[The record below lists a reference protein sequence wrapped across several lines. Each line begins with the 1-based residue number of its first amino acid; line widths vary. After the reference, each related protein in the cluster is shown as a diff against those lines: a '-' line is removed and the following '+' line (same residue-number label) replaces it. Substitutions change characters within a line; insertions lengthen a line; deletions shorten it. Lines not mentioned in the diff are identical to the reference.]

1 MADAAKATYEDKYL
15 DLREEN
21 LALKRKKNEQEAT
34 IKRMYTKLAMIEE
47 TLKRKEREA
56 GPEATSPT
64 KAHGKR
70 DLDTERFVDELKR
83 ENAAL
88 RKKAQLSTE
97 ATRQLKGQ
105 LTLLKTKHPARTKK
119 DEVSTPT
126 ATRSH
131 AQAAPLE
138 SYAHLARDMHLERK
152 ANRNVELEDALK
164 ARLVIA
170 ERRLLQLQTE
180 NEALKRAADDHDDDG
195 DNNLS
200 HRSHLGSLEV
210 EQLQRELRDR
220 QAQLVILNARFD
232 NLESKAVAERE
243 IQEKTLD
250 QMESFNRVIHRLR
263 AELQDAQMAKEE
275 LEKRAA
281 KTKDLKDEVAML
293 REQNAKLEE
302 RMTSL
307 CESPFI
313 NDAFQRK
320 ERIDKIIDLEK
331 QNAMLKKA
339 NETLLADAAKH
350 VAAIQELQ
358 STVRLT
364 KQAKEALE
372 QEVLRLKKEL
382 DEERNRQQFQRHQ
395 PTTIVVEAPPQV
407 AAAPAKPLPKVASP
421 IKVSVQTETFEL
433 PPPLSLPS
441 KTEGMPVT
449 ARRML
454 DDAASKEL
462 FSPLLTDR
470 ESSVHV
476 LKQKVHTLQIAHLS
490 STQEL
495 ERCEKML
502 QAQTSINRELSLEIE
517 DLVSRKDA
525 SHGALL
531 KKISTLELLAEQ
543 RLKKIAVLEA
553 QIRQLKYLATHQSIS
568 RPNNEDNLSLPD
580 SDMNGGDHDGA
591 CVVAGADELDQGEN
605 LLEIWVVSAHFEPKY
620 VHGTSCTFV
629 LCDFYDFESQTT
641 ALLTGSDPVYNFA
654 TSYKITADAFFLRYL
669 ASDQLALE
677 VHQAIQGDFQV
688 VGRTA
693 LPLRPLL
700 SSRGVLRDTS
710 VSIRHTSTNAI
721 IGTMNLVLRMA
732 IPVSET
738 WQLHLQAHP
747 ADRAFLGDTPNLES
761 ALELH
766 DAVSHLGPLNDLEI
780 AIVAGRKLYT
790 ASGRPP
796 SAYVHYQLLGFPD
809 VFTDIASHTAT
820 PSFEHSTHRFSVSVD
835 LCLKQFFKTVSLA
848 LTIFDDNEANDA
860 SAESSGGVLGTCEVP
875 LKALASGDAISGW
888 FEVLDPRGVSA
899 GELLLTLQWKHP
911 FQVLTELGAAPV
923 HANALTLRDVHDLMG
938 HFSFLQ
944 DGRVCYKSFLIYA
957 HASLFVSAGFLEV
970 LQWFHSAIRHLMH
983 EAHAHDVPLEKF
995 LALEP
1000 KLLTP
1005 DVFVQRCKARNLIV
1019 TPDHVQ
1025 LLASVL
1031 VNQNGFFHASELA
1044 LHLDP
1049 SPLCQARFV
1058 AQKIR
1063 DTIRLFERQEKPT
1076 ALLRPFE
1083 RYDPTQCYYVSRA
1096 EFKRGLG
1103 VLGFHIYDPQEV
1115 EASNE
1120 LRLEASVSL
1129 KTPTPA
1135 APVPPNGKDDE
1146 EELQPKAAISSRTRS
1161 HVATTEFE
1169 QRKAAFQ
1176 ERMKTAAAASQ
1187 QSFVLDAPTL
1197 PSTDLAARSIQRQ
1210 FRRTRYPRQLAPA
1223 AEVVAPK
1230 DAEATPCT
1238 IVDVEV
1244 FVSGHMEMHEHV
1256 TSQWIQLC
1264 TSLDNAHA
1272 GVLSKK
1278 QMLHVLNQPPGVLA
1292 LKPEHVQRL
1301 LTYFTTPGARRIAYA
1316 PLIHFLRTCASAV
1329 QQTPPLLKL
1338 LQTLLLEDA
1347 DYALFV
1353 DADSRNS
1360 GVLPYAAFSDL
1371 LRHVCVG
1378 LSSTQAKL
1386 IMQLFD
1392 VSGFGVDYRAFFQYI
1407 LALPH
1412 NVQLQ
1417 KIKARLHRLST
1428 PVLQTIKLALA
1439 QARPND
1445 TFTKLQLATLWKQA
1459 NVVDLSWSDQAL
1471 LWQYVDKR
1479 QVGSIDAGTLWG
1491 LFTRPPPTSRP
1502 HTFELLDLSTL
1513 QHLAWNARR
1522 LVAHDATLLLQAFAR
1537 YDWRK
1542 LGCVGTDEFAAVLLR
1557 SGFVLPSPAVQNVL
1571 IPHFYT
1577 HGKVQYRAFVEWSHV
1592 PNVSLRGIEARL
1604 QALAQERARA
1614 ENVPVSSVLA
1624 QWLSSFA
1631 PPVSRTA
1638 FAATVLETLVLPLS
1652 TEDVRVLLEALDP
1665 DLVDVVDH
1673 TRFVKMDS
1681 GAPAEPAAVDVPM
1694 LLSVLGSIVQTQR
1707 SKVVSTFEAY
1717 DGTDAGVVEPD
1728 IFTLCWRKLGV
1739 DLSSADVHAI
1749 YAAHAKDRH
1758 SLEYRKF
1765 FKHVLQAPETETT
1778 LPQETREKH
1787 HRLLVTALQDA
1798 ASAADPA
1805 LWRDWITN
1813 LSDYMV
1819 QKGKTDVPPSKVP
1832 AVLVKTL
1839 PSPSLI
1845 ELDRLRP
1852 LLPALL
1858 NVKTGRV
1865 SLQAVRSL
1873 LEHVA
1878 RPIAKTSTPEA
1889 PSGEGRSTELQR
1901 SLHVLTLLLQ
1911 NSIASGVDYRRVVE
1925 QFDVNWTGTIAPLDV
1940 KAALLELGLNMVQ
1953 HGPESVGYLVQHFRQ
1968 SKSDSNESGG
1978 INYLHLLHEAR
1989 QDVNPGWQLDESL
2002 RLRIRLKA
2010 ALTTERMTQDASI
2023 YAAIAPAFAHFDRAQ
2038 QGFLTLEA
2046 LALGL
2051 HSLHYTVSIG
2061 DVQGL
2066 FDAMSVF
2073 KTTNVISRVEFDAFV
2088 LDPYRSELLVKVG
2101 GQLWTSP
2108 TLFAAVSQRFAAS
2121 DLGTGALPLQTFR
2134 DVLAEHGIALSS
2146 SEVRRL
2152 GHLFD
2157 VNRDRAISYKLFLRA
2172 MARLRPSTTSEKA
2185 EDEASTVTVVLQQLR
2200 KHPRDAVLSIFSSL
2214 DPDAHGVLPVAD
2226 VFIALKHLGIVLT
2239 PPQVRELV
2247 LAFPGGDRSIQYVAM
2262 LQAAQQ
2268 EPVAPVTSTDNNDA
2282 ARPIVDQLKAFLR
2295 DAAAHGVSPA
2305 ECFAHFDTNGS
2316 GDIDTLELRKGLVK
2330 LEFPRVTD
2338 DIVTWIMDTFGV
2350 HGVLDYRHFVSH
2362 LVGRTADV
2370 VLSDLQ
2376 AAFKKARV
2384 HAKDVHHLFLR
2395 YDESYGG
2402 HVTLDQFHAVL
2413 ADCRV
2418 EINDSDLRVLDEAL
2432 AGQSSTINYRT
2443 VLARLF
2449 GKSTST

>member
-56 GPEATSPT
+56 SPEATSPT

-126 ATRSH
+126 ASRAH
-131 AQAAPLE
+131 APTAPLE
-138 SYAHLARDMHLERK
+138 SYAHLARDMHREK
-152 ANRNVELEDALK
+152 ASRNPELEDALK
-164 ARLVIA
+164 ARLVTA
-170 ERRLLQLQTE
+170 ERRLLQLQQE
-180 NEALKRAADDHDDDG
+180 NEALKRAADDHDDHG
-195 DNNLS
+195 DNNLR
-200 HRSHLGSLEV
+200 HRSHLGSVEV

-243 IQEKTLD
+243 IQEKTLE

-263 AELQDAQMAKEE
+263 AELQDAQMAKEQ

-293 REQNAKLEE
+293 QDQNAKLEE

-320 ERIDKIIDLEK
+320 ERIDKIVELEK
-331 QNAMLKKA
+331 QNMMLKKA
-339 NETLLADAAKH
+339 NETLQADAAKH

-358 STVRLT
+358 SNVRLT

-372 QEVLRLKKEL
+372 QDVLRLKKEL

-395 PTTIVVEAPPQV
+395 PTTILIEAPPQV
-407 AAAPAKPLPKVASP
+407 AAVAPAHTPSKDASP

-454 DDAASKEL
+454 DDAANKEL
-462 FSPLLTDR
+462 FSPLQTDR
-470 ESSVHV
+470 DSSVHV

-531 KKISTLELLAEQ
+531 KKISTLELLTEQ

-553 QIRQLKYLATHQSIS
+553 QIRQLKYLAAHPSTS
-568 RPNNEDNLSLPD
+568 RCNDDNLSLPEID
-580 SDMNGGDHDGA
+580 GIGGEEQVDEG
-591 CVVAGADELDQGEN
+591 CVVAGADELDQGDN

-629 LCDFYDFESQTT
+629 LCDFYDFESQPT

-654 TSYKITADAFFLRYL
+654 TSYKVTADAFFLRYL

-677 VHQAIQGDFQV
+677 VHQAIQGDFHV

-700 SSRGVLRDTS
+700 ASRGVLRDTS
-710 VSIRHTSTNAI
+710 VPIRHTTTNAI

-747 ADRAFLGDTPNLES
+747 ADHAFLGDTPNQNLES
-761 ALELH
+761 ALVLQ

-809 VFTDIASHTAT
+809 VFTDIAPHTAT

-835 LCLKQFFKTVSLA
+835 MCLKQFFKTVSLA
-848 LTIFDDNEANDA
+848 LTLFDDNDTNATSD
-860 SAESSGGVLGTCEVP
+860 ESSGGVLGTCNVP

-888 FEVLDPRGVSA
+888 FAVLDPCGVSA

-911 FQVLTELGAAPV
+911 FQVLTELGVAPAN
-923 HANALTLRDVHDLMG
+923 ANALTLQDVHDLMG

-957 HASLFVSAGFLEV
+957 HASLYVSPAFLEM
-970 LQWFHSAIRHLMH
+970 LEWFHSALRHLMH
-983 EAHAHDVPLEKF
+983 EAHAHDVPINKF

-1000 KLLTP
+1000 KLLTQ
-1005 DVFVQRCKARNLIV
+1005 DAFVQRCKARNLIV
-1019 TPDHVQ
+1019 TPNYVT

-1031 VNQNGFFHASELA
+1031 GNPNGFFHASELA
-1044 LHLDP
+1044 LHLEP

-1063 DTIRLFERQEKPT
+1063 DTIRLFERQEKPS

-1083 RYDPTQCYYVSRA
+1083 RYDPTQCQYVSRA

-1103 VLGFHIYDPQEV
+1103 VLGFHIYDPQQV

-1120 LRLEASVSL
+1120 LHDEAASSL
-1129 KTPTPA
+1129 KLPA
-1135 APVPPNGKDDE
+1135 STASAPDDGKDE
-1146 EELQPKAAISSRTRS
+1146 EVLQPKTAYSSRTKS

-1197 PSTDLAARSIQRQ
+1197 PSTDVAARSIQRQ
-1210 FRRTRYPRQLAPA
+1210 FRRTREPAPRAI
-1223 AEVVAPK
+1223 VAPPVA
-1230 DAEATPCT
+1230 DVTRCT

-1244 FVSGHMEMHEHV
+1244 FVSGHMELHESV

-1264 TSLDNAHA
+1264 TSLDSAHA

-1278 QMLHVLNQPPGVLA
+1278 QMLHVLHQPPGVLA
-1292 LKPEHVQRL
+1292 LKPEHVGCL
-1301 LTYFTTPGARRIAYA
+1301 LGYFTTPGARRIAYA

-1338 LQTLLLEDA
+1338 LQTLLLEEA
-1347 DYALFV
+1347 EYALFV
-1353 DADSRNS
+1353 DADSTNT
-1360 GVLPYAAFSDL
+1360 GVLSYATFSDL
-1371 LRHVCVG
+1371 LRHVCTV

-1392 VSGFGVDYRAFFQYI
+1392 VSGFGVDYRAFFQYV

-1417 KIKARLHRLST
+1417 KIKVRLHRLST

-1439 QARPND
+1439 QARPSD

-1459 NVVDLSWSDQAL
+1459 NVVDFSWSDQAL
-1471 LWQYVDKR
+1471 LWQYVDKH
-1479 QVGSIDAGTLWG
+1479 QVGSIGAGTLWG
-1491 LFTRPPPTSRP
+1491 LFTPPPPTSRP
-1502 HTFELLDLSTL
+1502 TTFEHLDLNTL

-1522 LVAHDATLLLQAFAR
+1522 LVVQDATLLLQAFGR

-1542 LGCVGTDEFAAVLLR
+1542 LGCIGADEFAAVLLR
-1557 SGFVLPSPAVQNVL
+1557 SGFVLPSPAVHNVL
-1571 IPHFYT
+1571 IPQFYT

-1592 PNVSLRGIEARL
+1592 PSVSLRGIEARL
-1604 QALAQERARA
+1604 QALAQERART
-1614 ENVPVSSVLA
+1614 ENVAVSSILS
-1624 QWLSSFA
+1624 QWLSAFS
-1631 PPVSRTA
+1631 PPVSRAA
-1638 FAATVLETLVLPLS
+1638 FASTVLETLALPLS
-1652 TEDVRVLLEALDP
+1652 TEDVRVLLKALDP

-1673 TRFVKMDS
+1673 TRFVSMDS
-1681 GAPAEPAAVDVPM
+1681 GAPVEPKPVDVPM
-1694 LLSVLGSIVQTQR
+1694 LLSVLRSIVQLQR
-1707 SKVVSTFEAY
+1707 SKVVATFEAY
-1717 DGTDAGVVEPD
+1717 DGRDAGLVEPD

-1739 DLSSADVHAI
+1739 DLSSDDVHAI

-1758 SLEYRKF
+1758 TLEYRKF
-1765 FKHVLQAPETETT
+1765 LKHVLLAPETKAASPPDT
-1778 LPQETREKH
+1778 QEKH

-1798 ASAADPA
+1798 ASAADPT
-1805 LWRDWITN
+1805 LWRDWIAN
-1813 LSDYMV
+1813 LNDYMT
-1819 QKGKTDVPPSKVP
+1819 QKGKTDAPPLKVP
-1832 AVLVKTL
+1832 AVLAKTL
-1839 PSPSLI
+1839 PSPNLI
-1845 ELDRLRP
+1845 ALDRLRP
-1852 LLPALL
+1852 LLPALV

-1865 SLQAVRSL
+1865 SLQAVMSL
-1873 LEHVA
+1873 LEQVA
-1878 RPIAKTSTPEA
+1878 RPIAKPSTPEA
-1889 PSGEGRSTELQR
+1889 PAAQGRSTELQR
-1901 SLHVLTLLLQ
+1901 SLHVLTLLIQ
-1911 NSIASGVDYRRVVE
+1911 NSVARGVDYRRVIE
-1925 QFDVNWTGTIAPLDV
+1925 QFDADWSGAIAPLDV
-1940 KAALLELGLNMVQ
+1940 KAALIELGLNMVE

-1968 SKSDSNESGG
+1968 SQSHANDGGG

-1989 QDVNPGWQLDESL
+1989 HDVNPLWQLDESL
-2002 RLRIRLKA
+2002 RLRIRLKG
-2010 ALTTERMTQDASI
+2010 ALTTERMTHDVSI

-2038 QGFLTLEA
+2038 QGFLSLEA
-2046 LALGL
+2046 LELGL
-2051 HSLHYTVSIG
+2051 RALHYTVSIG

-2066 FDAMSVF
+2066 FDAMSIF
-2073 KTTNVISRVEFDAFV
+2073 KTNVISRVEFDAFV
-2088 LDPYRSELLVKVG
+2088 LDPYRFELLEKVG

-2108 TLFAAVSQRFAAS
+2108 TRFAAVSQRLSAS
-2121 DLGTGALPLQTFR
+2121 DEGSNALPLQTFCS
-2134 DVLAEHGIALSS
+2134 VLAEHGVALSS

-2172 MARLRPSTTSEKA
+2172 MVRVRPSTRSESD
-2185 EDEASTVTVVLQQLR
+2185 EDEASTVAVVLQQLR
-2200 KHPRDAVLSIFSSL
+2200 TKPRDSVLSIFGSL

-2262 LQAAQQ
+2262 LQAALQ
-2268 EPVAPVTSTDNNDA
+2268 EPVSETSDNPTPSAQDA

-2295 DAAAHGVSPA
+2295 DAAANGVSPT

-2316 GDIDTLELRKGLVK
+2316 GDIDALELRKGLVK

-2338 DIVTWIMDTFGV
+2338 NIVSWIMDTFGV
-2350 HGVLDYRHFVSH
+2350 DGVLDYRHFVSH
-2362 LVGRTADV
+2362 LVGRTIDV
-2370 VLSDLQ
+2370 VMSDLR
-2376 AAFKKARV
+2376 AALKEAKL

-2402 HVTLDQFHAVL
+2402 HVTLDQLHAVL
-2413 ADCRV
+2413 ADCRLD
-2418 EINDSDLRVLDEAL
+2418 INESDLRLLDEAFGA
-2432 AGQSSTINYRT
+2432 AGPINYRT

-2449 GKSTST
+2449 GKSST